1 MDIITGKTGA
11 PHVTSQQD
19 REINQAIFGKGNAV
33 LDIGSCF
40 ACENL
45 GQNKIRI
52 KDGLLMIQ
60 GTGASIP
67 CGSFEDVIIENGTQ
81 GLKRIDLICAVYRK
95 DAGTGIESVTLEV
108 VKGTAASN
116 PKPIAIE
123 LLNLKTIRNG
133 SMVAFFPLYKVTLD
147 GVTITE
153 IKPVFEFANAK
164 RILYTG
170 PVQMGAGVEINLS
183 EQVSR
188 QKTGIVLI
196 WSPYG
201 TDVREN
207 LHYQYIPKE
216 SISLF
221 GETTHSIF
229 LCNTNMTKVGCKSV
243 TIGDDYIKGS
253 QYNMS
258 EGQHNGIIFN
268 NADYTLRYVLGY

>member
-1 MDIITGKTGA
+1 M
-11 PHVTSQQD
+11 S
-19 REINQAIFGKGNAV
+19 
-33 LDIGSCF
+33 
-40 ACENL
+40 
-45 GQNKIRI
+45 
-52 KDGLLMIQ
+52 
-60 GTGASIP
+60 
-67 CGSFEDVIIENGTQ
+67 
-81 GLKRIDLICAVYRK
+81 
-95 DAGTGIESVTLEV
+95 LEV
-108 VKGTAASN
+108 AKGVEGAN
-116 PKPIAIE
+116 PSPLPLE
-123 LLNLKTIRNG
+123 FVNLKTIRNG
-133 SMVAFFPLYKVTLD
+133 ATVAFFPLYHVTLN
-147 GVTITE
+147 GVTIE
-153 IKPVFEFANAK
+153 KIEPVFVFAQNK
-164 RILYTG
+164 KVLFTG
-170 PVQMGAGVEINLS
+170 PVQMDGSAEIELS

-243 TIGDDYIKGS
+243 TVGDDYIKGS